1 MLESNGLKIYLTRN
15 LTKKHDRGITLFVV
29 LIMGFLTSS
38 VSAATIEKEI
48 IVSEKNPF
56 NIVFTVEESGVIYA
70 EVELKGAIEEIELIL
85 ESSAGEVKRGRG

>member
-1 MLESNGLKIYLTRN
+1 MS
-15 LTKKHDRGITLFVV
+15 KKRDRGITLFVV

-56 NIVFTVEESGVIYA
+56 NIVFTVEEPGVIYA

>member
-1 MLESNGLKIYLTRN
+1 MS
-15 LTKKHDRGITLFVV
+15 KKRDRGITLFVV

-56 NIVFTVEESGVIYA
+56 NIVFTVEESGVIDA